1 MIKKIILNKYFLS
14 CVGIAFFFLV
24 WIVIY
29 YIAGQSQYVF
39 PSPSDTIKQVGIYL
53 GDSFTYQ
60 CILESLKRML
70 IGFSIASVLG
80 IGVGIIVGNYFS
92 LKYVFNPTMIAI
104 KSVPTAALAF
114 LFLTLIGYSEA
125 PIFIVGI
132 IVFPIV
138 YEATVAGYRTI
149 DPYVLMSARVDGAKR
164 IRSNIFIRFP
174 LALPTIAIGL
184 ISSFALS
191 FKIEIMAEV
200 IASTS
205 KSIGLGRAIQTSFSN
220 STNGLV
226 PTFAY
231 SLIAIIIMLLVTLLF
246 DGLKKLFKLK
256 AWASAQACFF
266 TF

>member
-1 MIKKIILNKYFLS
+1 MKKVLLNKYFLS
-14 CVGIAFFFLV
+14 CLGIAFFFLV
-24 WIVIY
+24 WIVVY
-29 YIAGQSQYVF
+29 YIAGQSRYVF
-39 PSPSDTIKQVGIYL
+39 PSPGETIKQMGIYL
-53 GDSFTYQ
+53 GDSFVYK
-60 CILESLKRML
+60 CIWESLKRML
-70 IGFSIASVLG
+70 IGFSIASILG
-80 IGVGIIVGNYFS
+80 IGLGVIVGNFFS

-104 KSVPTAALAF
+104 KSGPTAALVF

-138 YEATVAGYRTI
+138 YEATVAGYRAI
-149 DPYVLMSARVDGAKR
+149 DPYVLMSTRVDGANR
-164 IRSNIFIRFP
+164 IRSNAFIRFP
-174 LALPTIAIGL
+174 LAMPTIALGL

-191 FKIEIMAEV
+191 YKIEIMAEV

-205 KSIGLGRAIQTSFSN
+205 KSIGLGRAIQTSFTN
-220 STNGLV
+220 SSNGLI

-256 AWASAQACFF
+256 A
-266 TF
+266 

>member
-1 MIKKIILNKYFLS
+1 MKKIILNKYFLS
-14 CVGIAFFFLV
+14 CVGILFFFLI
-24 WIVIY
+24 WIVVY
-29 YIAGQSQYVF
+29 YIAGQSQYIF
-39 PSPSDTIKQVGIYL
+39 PSPGDTIKQVGIYL
-53 GDSFTYQ
+53 GDSFIYK
-60 CILESLKRML
+60 CIWESLKRML
-70 IGFSIASVLG
+70 IGFAVASVLG
-80 IGVGIIVGNYFS
+80 IGVGIIVGNYLQ

-104 KSVPTAALAF
+104 KAVPTAALVF

-164 IRSNIFIRFP
+164 IRNNIFIRFP
-174 LALPTIAIGL
+174 LAMPTIAVGL

-205 KSIGLGRAIQTSFSN
+205 KSIGLGRAIQTSFTN
-220 STNGLV
+220 SSNGLV

-246 DGLKKLFKLK
+246 DGLKKIFKLK
-256 AWASAQACFF
+256 A
-266 TF
+266 